1 MLTYRFNGDVPIGLT
16 MHANGNWNLDTG
28 AKISQDPSVTANFGA
43 IYKFVLDGAGGGNWI
58 VNLKDAAG
66 AREGDG
72 EADCTISLGASD
84 FVDLV
89 EGRANGQQLYFHGK
103 LRIDG
108 DLALALKLQNLADL
122 AK

>member
-1 MLTYRFNGDVPIGLT
+1 MATGKELIERI
-16 MHANGNWNLDTG
+16 G
-28 AKISQDPSVTANFGA
+28 AKIAKDPGLSSNFGA
-43 IYKFVLDGAGGGNWI
+43 IYKFVLEGDGGGTWL

-66 AREGDG
+66 VHAGEGA
-72 EADCTISLGASD
+72 ADCSISLAATD

-89 EGRANGQQLYFHGK
+89 EGRANGQALYFQGK

-108 DLALALKLQNLADL
+108 NLGLALKLQNLADL

>member
-1 MLTYRFNGDVPIGLT
+1 MTTGKELIERL
-16 MHANGNWNLDTG
+16 G
-28 AKISQDPSVTANFGA
+28 AKISKDPSLAANFGA
-43 IYKFVLDGAGGGNWI
+43 IYKFVLEGAGGGTWV
-58 VNLKDAAG
+58 VNLKDTTG

-72 EADCTISLGASD
+72 TADCTISLSAQD

-89 EGRANGQQLYFHGK
+89 EGQANGQQLYFQGR

-108 DLALALKLQNLADL
+108 NLGLALKLQNLADL

>member
-1 MLTYRFNGDVPIGLT
+1 MTTGKELIERI
-16 MHANGNWNLDTG
+16 G
-28 AKISQDPSVTANFGA
+28 AKISKDPSVAANFGA
-43 IYKFVLDGAGGGNWI
+43 IYKFVLEGADGGTWV

-66 AREGDG
+66 AQEGDG
-72 EADCTISLGASD
+72 AADCTISLSGQD

-89 EGRANGQQLYFHGK
+89 EGRANGQQLYFQGR

-108 DLALALKLQNLADL
+108 NLGLALKLQNLADL

>member
-1 MLTYRFNGDVPIGLT
+1 MEGGKAETAMTTAKQLLERL
-16 MHANGNWNLDTG
+16 G

-43 IYKFVLDGAGGGNWI
+43 IYKFVLDGDGGGNWI

-89 EGRANGQQLYFHGK
+89 EGRANGQQLYFQGK
-103 LRIDG
+103 LRIEG
-108 DLALALKLQNLADL
+108 NFGLALKLQNLADL

>member
-1 MLTYRFNGDVPIGLT
+1 MT
-16 MHANGNWNLDTG
+16 TG
-28 AKISQDPSVTANFGA
+28 KELIERLGSKISQDPSVAASFGA
-43 IYKFVLDGAGGGNWI
+43 IYKFVLEGNGGGTWI
-58 VNLKDAAG
+58 VNMKDAPG

-72 EADCTISLGASD
+72 AADCTISLDASD

-89 EGRANGQQLYFHGK
+89 EGRANGQQLYFQGR

-108 DLALALKLQNLADL
+108 NLGLALKLQNLADL